1 MPPDNATTVAVGGA
15 VDFPQNGPASGDIVR
30 LGADT
35 FELPD
40 IGTYR
45 VAFTVS
51 VSEAGQLMLTLNGVD
66 LPYTV
71 SGRAT
76 GTSQIV
82 GEALVQTAAIDSV
95 LAVVNP
101 TGNSTAL
108 TITPLA
114 GGTRPVAASLIIER
128 LN

>member
-1 MPPDNATTVAVGGA
+1 MPPDNAATVAAGAA
-15 VDFPQNGPASGDIVR
+15 VDFPQNGPAIGDIVR
-30 LGADT
+30 LSADT

-45 VAFTVS
+45 IAFTVS
-51 VSEAGQLMLTLNGVD
+51 VTEPGQLMLTLNGVD

-71 SGRAT
+71 NGRAT

-82 GEALVQTAAIDSV
+82 GEALVQTTAIDSV
-95 LAVVNP
+95 LSVVNP
-101 TGNSTAL
+101 TGNSPAL

-114 GGTRPVAASLIIER
+114 GGTRPVAATLVIER